1 MFLIRENCLDHI
13 KLRVAFF
20 PHLTQEFHRKKD
32 LGVDRHNLPIPVVAR
47 YIRFYPTK
55 HIRWD
60 CLRVEVY
67 GISKG
72 ELILSKYNKWILKC
86 YTAVSSVK
94 VNAKTTKGVVGRSQ
108 VTVIWLQDFREIYE
122 KFTVRITHSGFMN
135 LFVYFTY
142 WNSLITGYSDY
153 LSRVSRALLFFF
165 ATNFLET
172 AVCIHRKTPGKLLTF
187 ALHWCNSL

>member
-86 YTAVSSVK
+86 YTAVSSVN

-122 KFTVRITHSGFMN
+122 KFTVRITHSGLMN

-172 AVCIHRKTPGKLLTF
+172 AVCIHRKTPGKRLTF

>member
-172 AVCIHRKTPGKLLTF
+172 AVGIHRKTPGKRLTF

>member
-172 AVCIHRKTPGKLLTF
+172 AVCIHRKTPGKRLTF

>member
-108 VTVIWLQDFREIYE
+108 VTVIWLQDFGEIYE

-172 AVCIHRKTPGKLLTF
+172 AVCIHRKTPGKRLTF

>member
-20 PHLTQEFHRKKD
+20 PHLTQEFNRKKD

-172 AVCIHRKTPGKLLTF
+172 AVCIHRKTPGKRLTF

>member
-55 HIRWD
+55 HIRLD

-172 AVCIHRKTPGKLLTF
+172 AVCIHRKTPGKRLTF

>member
-86 YTAVSSVK
+86 YTAVSRVK

-172 AVCIHRKTPGKLLTF
+172 AVCIHRKTPGKRLTF

>member
-20 PHLTQEFHRKKD
+20 PHLTQEFHRKKGR
-32 LGVDRHNLPIPVVAR
+32 GVDRHKLRIPVVAR
-47 YIRFYPTK
+47 YIRFNPTK
-55 HIRWD
+55 HILWD

-67 GISKG
+67 GIFKG
-72 ELILSKYNKWILKC
+72 ELILSKYNKRILKC

-94 VNAKTTKGVVGRSQ
+94 VNAKTTKGVVGSSQ
-108 VTVIWLQDFREIYE
+108 VTVPWLQDFREIWE
-122 KFTVRITHSGFMN
+122 KFTVRRTHFGFHEFIC
-135 LFVYFTY
+135 LFHLLKF
-142 WNSLITGYSDY
+142 IDY
-153 LSRVSRALLFFF
+153 RILRLPFESVACTFIFF

-172 AVCIHRKTPGKLLTF
+172 AVCIHRKTPGKRLTF